1 MIHYCLHTTK
11 KLIKWFKTQRSDNFH
26 AYLPFSHTGSF
37 HDLLY
42 GPNIKFT
49 ITLLMWRKV
58 EFRRCVLKFKERRF
72 TGFLSVYDDC
82 VKMFLCR
89 YLHNYHWC
97 LGEESR
103 CLHLYILLTV
113 ARLQQERSHFAFQC
127 WGRKYCRLWFWCVW
141 KVRSGPLL
149 RCPRSR
155 CSRCPAARPRRR
167 WCWSSCRWCQ
177 PGRCGAEHYSSR
189 CRT

>member
-1 MIHYCLHTTK
+1 MSIIWTMIHYCLHTTK

-97 LGEESR
+97 WGKSHGVSISTSCWQWRGCSR
-103 CLHLYILLTV
+103 RGHT
-113 ARLQQERSHFAFQC
+113 SHFNVEEENIADYDFD
-127 WGRKYCRLWFWCVW
+127 
-141 KVRSGPLL
+141 
-149 RCPRSR
+149 
-155 CSRCPAARPRRR
+155 A
-167 WCWSSCRWCQ
+167 
-177 PGRCGAEHYSSR
+177 
-189 CRT
+189 